1 MTPVYP
7 KEDPEY
13 RKKVLENFY
22 RRIRNTNWDTN
33 ECNTGKSRG
42 RKPKPIVRA
51 EVKPRTPSEALASLK
66 QHPVKKQKYNWFN

>member
-33 ECNTGKSRG
+33 EC
-42 RKPKPIVRA
+42 II
-51 EVKPRTPSEALASLK
+51 
-66 QHPVKKQKYNWFN
+66 